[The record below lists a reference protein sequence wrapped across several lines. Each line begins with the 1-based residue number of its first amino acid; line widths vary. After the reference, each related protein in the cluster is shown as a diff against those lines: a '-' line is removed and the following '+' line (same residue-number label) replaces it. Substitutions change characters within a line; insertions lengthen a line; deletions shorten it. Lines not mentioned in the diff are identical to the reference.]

1 MMRFLLKVFN
11 AELLAA
17 LRVQAFG
24 KWWAFRAY
32 RRAEKVEDRISEG
45 DE

>member
-1 MMRFLLKVFN
+1 MNFLLSKVFT
-11 AELLAA
+11 AEMLAA

-32 RRAEKVEDRISEG
+32 KRVEKIADRDHEEDV
-45 DE
+45 